1 MMRSSYDLRVIFSI
15 LFCAAIAAADNGD
28 LGEVDFARDVRPIL
42 SDKCFACHGPDQATR
57 KSELRLDTPGGAL
70 KGGRSGF
77 PALVPGDREESELW
91 ALISTE
97 FDEERMPPLDGGKE
111 LSDDEIET
119 IGRWID
125 EGAPWAEHWSFLP
138 PRRQNPSGVE
148 GEDWSQ
154 GAVDDFLL
162 KEMRSVGF
170 EPEVRASKEKLLR
183 RASFDLT
190 GLAPTLEELDAFLA
204 DVEPGAWQRVLDRLF
219 ASSRYGEH
227 MARYWLDAARYGD
240 THGLHLDSIRSMWL
254 YREWVIRAFNE
265 NKPFDEFTVE
275 QLAGDLL
282 EEPTQDQLVATGFNR
297 CNVTTAEGGLIAEE
311 YLVHY
316 AFDRVDTTST
326 VWMGM
331 TMRCAK
337 CHDHKFDPFSQKEYY
352 EMMAFFRGLAEEA
365 SDGNAII
372 AAPAIQ
378 AATPQQEARYAELEE
393 SAKKLKE
400 ELNGPLPDVD
410 GLQAGWELERGA
422 LLKESWR
429 TLSPVELKSE
439 QGSSL
444 AVEGDGVVQ
453 VSGENPATDV
463 HELIY
468 ETELEGIRTLHF
480 EALPDPGNVA
490 GGLGRSVNGNVVMTG
505 FELELASMDPD
516 AAFEPAVISSVKTDF
531 SQNTFPVANVLIE
544 GAGTGWAIHPKVSD
558 RHELS
563 FVLEEPIRHEGGARL
578 RLRVRYE
585 SVHAKHVISR
595 FRLSVAAMPELLPAE
610 QGPWLQ
616 AGPFFAATALEAK
629 GQDHVD
635 PGASIDTSARVGVEE
650 IKAEPR
656 AEVSWADDEQANG
669 GVTEGAWVFV
679 GEAEGA
685 PVYSGE
691 NSRRQEGVGI
701 VQHFF
706 HGASRP
712 IYSASGDRLYA
723 WVMLDRENPPE
734 EIMLQFHVGGSWEH
748 RAKWGADKITW
759 GGGAGADVDAHRQKG
774 ALPSKGEWVKL
785 VVDPAE
791 VGISPG
797 DTVAGMAFTQF
808 GGLAHWDDSG
818 VETDSPSL
826 AFAPPLWSEVAH
838 EDGVIQ
844 RYEQK
849 IGAVYLARTI
859 HAASARRYEVRLGS
873 DDGIW
878 VWLNGV
884 QVHSNDVARGVTAD
898 QDELTLNLLEGD
910 NDLLIKVVNAG
921 GAFGS
926 YYRLANEEVSAE
938 SAELVRALL
947 QPNEERSGALKLA
960 LRDHYRATTSP
971 RWREL
976 KAEATA
982 AVAERDTY
990 KSGFAQTM
998 IMRERETPRP
1008 THMLMRGQYD
1018 QPGELV
1024 HPGVPAIFNELP
1036 ESSGG
1041 SRLDLAQWLVD
1052 PSHPLTSR
1060 VMVNRL
1066 WQQLFGTGI
1075 VKTAEDFGVQ
1085 GEWPSHPELLD
1096 WLSVEFIESGWD
1108 VQHMLR
1114 LMMSSAAYQQDSK
1127 VAPAKQRYD
1136 PENRLLAR
1144 GPNHR
1149 LDAEVIRD
1157 SALASSGLLVEKLG
1171 GESVKPYQPLGI
1183 WKAVGYTSS
1192 NTANFKQDSGD
1203 ALYRR
1208 SLYTFWKRTAPPPT
1222 LTSFDAPSREE
1233 CCVRRERTNT
1243 PLQALVLL
1251 NDVQHVEAARVF
1263 AARLLDFKVEEDG
1276 RLRRAFR
1283 MATSRTPDTD
1293 EIEILSS
1300 LLSQQRSAFAADVGA
1315 AEELI
1320 SVGDSAVAERHDAS
1334 ELAAW
1339 TVVASAVMNLHE
1351 AITKG

>member
-28 LGEVDFARDVRPIL
+28 LEEVDFARDVRPIL

-57 KSELRLDTPGGAL
+57 KSELRLDTPEGAL

-138 PRRQNPSGVE
+138 PRRQTPSGVE

-393 SAKKLKE
+393 TASRLSD
-400 ELNGPLPDVD
+400 ELNGPLTEVD
-410 GLQAGWELERGA
+410 ALQASWEQERGA
-422 LLKESWR
+422 LLREHWR
-429 TLSPVELKSE
+429 TLSPTSQSSE
-439 QGSSL
+439 KGSSVS
-444 AVEGDGVVQ
+444 VEAGGVVQ

-463 HELIY
+463 HELLY
-468 ETELEGIRTLHF
+468 TTELEGIRSLHF
-480 EALPDPGNVA
+480 EGLPDSGNVA

-505 FELELASMDPD
+505 FELEAAPMDPD
-516 AAFEPAVISSVKTDF
+516 AAFEPVAISSVKADF
-531 SQNTFPVANVLIE
+531 SQASFPVSNVLVQ
-544 GAGTGWAIHPKVSD
+544 GSDTGWAIHPQVSD

-563 FVLEEPIRHEGGARL
+563 FVLEEPLQYEGGARL
-578 RLRVRYE
+578 RLHLRYE
-585 SVHAKHVISR
+585 SVHAQHVISR
-595 FRLSVAAMPELLPAE
+595 FRLSAAAMPELLPAA
-610 QGPWLQ
+610 QGPWMQ
-616 AGPFFAATALEAK
+616 AGPFFTATSAEAK
-629 GQDHVD
+629 QTEFID
-635 PGASIDTSARVGVEE
+635 PSAPLDVSREAQADGVE
-650 IKAEPR
+650 
-656 AEVSWADDEQANG
+656 AD
-669 GVTEGAWVFV
+669 
-679 GEAEGA
+679 
-685 PVYSGE
+685 S
-691 NSRRQEGVGI
+691 S
-701 VQHFF
+701 
-706 HGASRP
+706 
-712 IYSASGDRLYA
+712 
-723 WVMLDRENPPE
+723 
-734 EIMLQFHVGGSWEH
+734 
-748 RAKWGADKITW
+748 
-759 GGGAGADVDAHRQKG
+759 
-774 ALPSKGEWVKL
+774 
-785 VVDPAE
+785 
-791 VGISPG
+791 
-797 DTVAGMAFTQF
+797 
-808 GGLAHWDDSG
+808 
-818 VETDSPSL
+818 
-826 AFAPPLWSEVAH
+826 PLWVSVPH

-859 HAASARRYEVRLGS
+859 RAASSRKYEVRLGS

-878 VWLNGV
+878 VWLNGA
-884 QVHSNDVARGVTAD
+884 QVYANDVARGVAAD
-898 QDELTLNLLEGD
+898 QDNLTLDLLEGQ
-910 NDLLIKVVNAG
+910 NDLLIKIVNAG
-921 GAFGS
+921 GGFGS
-926 YYRLANEEVSAE
+926 YYRLAKEEGSLE
-938 SAELVRALL
+938 SAELVEALL
-947 QPNEERSGALKLA
+947 QPDDERSESVRLL

-971 RWREL
+971 GWREL
-976 KAEATA
+976 KAEVTA

-1136 PENRLLAR
+1136 PENRPLAR